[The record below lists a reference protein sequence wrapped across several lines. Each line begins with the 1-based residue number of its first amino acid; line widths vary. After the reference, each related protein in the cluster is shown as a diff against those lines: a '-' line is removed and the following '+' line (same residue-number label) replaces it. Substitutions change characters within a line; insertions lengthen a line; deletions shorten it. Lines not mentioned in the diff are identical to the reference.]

1 MQNEKPMISYIT
13 LGSNDLSAS
22 AAFYDA
28 VFGAVGGKR
37 KYSLDHMIGYGFGSN
52 TPMILVQTPYN
63 GEAASFG
70 NGTMIALQARDRAH
84 VDAVHVIAMQQGG
97 ADEGAPGPR
106 GERFYGGY
114 FRDLDGNKFNICV
127 MS

>member
-1 MQNEKPMISYIT
+1 MISYVT
-13 LGSNDLSAS
+13 LGSNDLSA
-22 AAFYDA
+22 AAVFYDA

-37 KYSLDHMIGYGFGSN
+37 KYSLDHMIGYGFGPD
-52 TPMILVQTPYN
+52 TPMILIQSPHN
-63 GEAASFG
+63 GETASFG
-70 NGTMIALQARDRAH
+70 NGTMIALKAIDRAH
-84 VDAVHVIAMQQGG
+84 ADTVHAIAMKHGG

-114 FRDLDGNKFNICV
+114 FRDLDGNKLNICL